1 MTAARRNPPKKAPSR
16 RAKAAPSRRVTRER
30 SSKETTIRLVL
41 DLDGTGT
48 TDIRTGLPF
57 FDHMLTAFAHH
68 ALFDLTLRARGDL
81 EVDAHHT
88 VEDVGLVLGRA
99 LREALGERRG
109 VVRYGTFGLAM
120 DEALALVA
128 VDLSGR
134 PFVVWETPKL
144 SRWVGTFPAELAEDF
159 WRAFAQEAR
168 LTLHVRI
175 LSGRNTH
182 HMLEAIFK
190 GCARALAQ
198 AVAID
203 PRRAALVPSTKG
215 KLD

>member
-1 MTAARRNPPKKAPSR
+1 MTAPRSR
-16 RAKAAPSRRVTRER
+16 RKRPAAPVRRRATRAR
-30 SSKETTIRLVL
+30 ASNETTIRLAL
-41 DLDGTGT
+41 DLDGTGRA
-48 TDIRTGLPF
+48 DVKTGLPF

-68 ALFDLTLRARGDL
+68 ALFDLSVRAKGDL
-81 EVDAHHT
+81 AVDAHHT
-88 VEDVGLVLGRA
+88 VEDVGLVLGQA
-99 LREALGERRG
+99 LREALGTRRG
-109 VVRYGTFGLAM
+109 VVRYGTFGLPM
-120 DEALALVA
+120 DEALALVS

-134 PFVVWETPKL
+134 PYVVWETPRLAK
-144 SRWVGTFPAELAEDF
+144 WVGTFPAELAEDF
-159 WRAFAQEAR
+159 WRAVAQEAR
-168 LTLHVRI
+168 LTLHVRL

-198 AVAID
+198 AVAVD

>member
-1 MTAARRNPPKKAPSR
+1 MSPRPRTRKAERTAAPG
-16 RAKAAPSRRVTRER
+16 RRVTRAR
-30 SSKETTIRLVL
+30 RSKETDITLTL
-41 DLDGTGT
+41 DLDGSGKA
-48 TDIRTGLPF
+48 DVKTGLPF

-68 ALFDLTLRARGDL
+68 GLFDLTLRAKGDL

-88 VEDVGLVLGRA
+88 VEDVGLVLGA
-99 LREALGERRG
+99 AFLEALGERRG
-109 VVRYGTFGLAM
+109 IVRYGTFGLPM
-120 DEALALVA
+120 DEAMALVA

-144 SRWVGTFPAELAEDF
+144 SKWVGAFPSELAEDF

-190 GCARALAQ
+190 GVARALEQ
-198 AVAID
+198 AVTVD
-203 PRRAALVPSTKG
+203 PRRAAAVPSTKG

>member
-1 MTAARRNPPKKAPSR
+1 MTTPRKPARR
-16 RAKAAPSRRVTRER
+16 KAASAQRRVTRTR
-30 SSKETTIRLVL
+30 ASKETSIRLVL
-41 DLDGTGT
+41 DLDGTGRA
-48 TDIRTGLPF
+48 DVRTGLPF

-68 ALFDLTLRARGDL
+68 GLFDLTLRAKGDL
-81 EVDAHHT
+81 DVDAHHT
-88 VEDVGLVLGRA
+88 VEDVGLVLGQA
-99 LREALGERRG
+99 LREALGDRRG
-109 VVRYGTFGLAM
+109 VVRYGTFGLPM

-198 AVAID
+198 AVAVD
-203 PRRAALVPSTKG
+203 PRRATLVPSTKG